1 MGRRAH
7 QATNERRE
15 KVRLWA
21 MSGVD
26 HEKIARAMQIHSD
39 TLRKYYRAEL
49 DAGDGQWEADFE
61 QCMKRRA
68 LRPDCPPVLQIFL
81 AKVKLGYREVVALD
95 PERETRRLE
104 DYSDDEL
111 ASIIADRARSR
122 RGGASGEPRIA
133 AAEG

>member
-7 QATNERRE
+7 QATDERKE

-21 MSGVD
+21 VNGVD
-26 HEKIARAMQIHSD
+26 HEKISRALRISSE

-49 DAGDGQWEADFE
+49 DAGDGIWEADFE
-61 QCMKRRA
+61 KCLKRRV
-68 LRPDCPPVLQIFL
+68 LREDCPPVLQIFL

-95 PERETRRLE
+95 PEKATKRLE

-111 ASIIADRARSR
+111 ATIIAERARGR
-122 RGGASGEPRIA
+122 RSSAGSESGVKA
-133 AAEG
+133 AQG